1 MLRAN
6 TLPRAEMDDGSACCA
21 QSRTQTQFEVR
32 SMQRITQLR
41 AAASMSSLLAALFG
55 GTVGKEGRID
65 SRFDRRERPEIVGDR
80 NGVYK

>member
-1 MLRAN
+1 
-6 TLPRAEMDDGSACCA
+6 
-21 QSRTQTQFEVR
+21 
-32 SMQRITQLR
+32 MQRITQLR